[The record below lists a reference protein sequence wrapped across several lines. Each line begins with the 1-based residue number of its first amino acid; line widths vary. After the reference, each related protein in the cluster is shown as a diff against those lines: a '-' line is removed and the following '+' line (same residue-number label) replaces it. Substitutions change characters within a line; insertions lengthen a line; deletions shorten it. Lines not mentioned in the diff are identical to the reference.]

1 LGRAGLVAN
10 LGADEPKLAASM
22 NAITKAFGSV
32 RVLDHVSF
40 ELHQGEI
47 HALLG
52 GNGAGKSTLMKIL
65 TGVYT
70 PDEGTIEIEG
80 RSVHFGSSRDAK
92 AAGIAMIFQELSLVP
107 SLTVSQNVCLN
118 REPRTALGLID
129 DRRCIRIAGDTLSQ
143 MQVDIDP
150 RSVVARLGTSQRQLV
165 EIAKALS
172 QGARII
178 IMDEPTA
185 SLASNEVRALFEICR
200 RLKQQGIAIVYVS
213 HRMEEVFELSD
224 RLTVLR
230 DGRSVL
236 TATTSEVNLDQVVDK
251 MVGTRQKHDFAWLQ
265 HNVDRTREPLLSVRG
280 LTTSRLHDVSFD
292 LYAGE
297 VLGVVGLMG
306 SGRSSLLKAVF
317 GIERT
322 RGGEMRVRG
331 KRVTFRWPRDAIRAG
346 IALVPEDRR
355 AQGLVLQHSIKDNLM
370 LPVLR
375 RFEHWLLINDR
386 KGARVV
392 QQMRQQLTIVTDSI
406 FKLVGLLSGGNQQ
419 KVVIAKWLAAE
430 AQILLMDEPTAG
442 VDIRVK
448 AQIVGIV
455 RELAARGKAVIV
467 VSSELPELLAVS
479 DRILVLRGGSVRRVI
494 DRNEIV
500 PAQGDGPR
508 VADEEEA
515 LHRVLQEA

>member
-1 LGRAGLVAN
+1 
-10 LGADEPKLAASM
+10 
-22 NAITKAFGSV
+22 V

-40 ELHQGEI
+40 ELRQGEI

-80 RSVHFGSSRDAK
+80 RPVRFGSSRDAK

-107 SLTVSQNVCLN
+107 SLTVAQNVSLN
-118 REPRTALGLID
+118 REPRMALGLID
-129 DRRCIRIAGDTLSQ
+129 DRRSIRIAGDTLSQ

-150 RSVVARLGTSQRQLV
+150 RMVVARLGTSQRQLV

-185 SLASNEVRALFEICR
+185 SLASSEVRALFEICR

-213 HRMEEVFELSD
+213 HRMEEVFEISD

-236 TATTSEVNLDQVVDK
+236 TTTTSEVNLDQVVDK
-251 MVGTRQKHDFAWLQ
+251 MVGTSEKHDFAWLK
-265 HNVDRTREPLLSVRG
+265 HVVDRKREPLLSVRG

-292 LYAGE
+292 LFPGE

-306 SGRSSLLKAVF
+306 SGRSSLLRAIF

-322 RGGEMRVRG
+322 LAGEMRVRG
-331 KRVTFRWPRDAIRAG
+331 KRVTFRGPDDAIRTR

-355 AQGLVLQHSIKDNLM
+355 TQGLVLQHSIKDNLM
-370 LPVLR
+370 LPVLK
-375 RFEHWLLINDR
+375 RFERWLLISDR
-386 KGARVV
+386 KAARVV
-392 QQMRQQLTIVTDSI
+392 QQMRQQLNIVTDSI
-406 FKLVGLLSGGNQQ
+406 FKPVGLLSGGNQQ

-430 AQILLMDEPTAG
+430 AEILLMDEPTAG

-455 RELAARGKAVIV
+455 RELASQGKAMIL

-479 DRILVLRGGSVRRVI
+479 DRILVLRGGRVQRMI

-500 PAQGDGPR
+500 LAQGDGPH
-508 VADEEEA
+508 VAAEEEA